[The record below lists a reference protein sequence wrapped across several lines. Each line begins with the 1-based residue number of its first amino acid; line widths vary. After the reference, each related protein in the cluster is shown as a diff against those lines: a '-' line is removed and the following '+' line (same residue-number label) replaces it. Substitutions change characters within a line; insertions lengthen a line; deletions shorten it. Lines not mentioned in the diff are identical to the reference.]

1 MASLICTNTDQI
13 NTHNPPRPRCLG
25 GLLQAARAS
34 GRFIAFEESSTV
46 WHRVRTSPASK
57 PAALGS
63 VSQSPKAVAVA
74 SCETGPN
81 RVYENIL
88 AASKTAQS
96 KPLRALPEDLASCS
110 AGANDGK
117 QTLLGGGQLCPLPAL
132 RQTTDMAFQSVS
144 SAETEAA
151 RPRSQRQVLGSAEQ
165 DLHRFRADN
174 CFPCQLTSMRRTK
187 RDEEQALLPHAQHP
201 QHQVLGVSRKVHR
214 LRVDSSVPSALLAC
228 EDDDEISR
236 QDLRFCLTLG
246 VKSSS
251 QQKFLLLSKTPTSFP
266 THTWL
271 QRQHGSIRIREPGCY
286 CH

>member
-88 AASKTAQS
+88 AASKTTESRALRALPEDLVSFSAGANDGTQTLLRSGQLCPLPALRQTTDMALQSVREAETESCTASFQRQILDSKTAQS

-117 QTLLGGGQLCPLPAL
+117 QTLLGGG
-132 RQTTDMAFQSVS
+132 
-144 SAETEAA
+144 
-151 RPRSQRQVLGSAEQ
+151 
-165 DLHRFRADN
+165 
-174 CFPCQLTSMRRTK
+174 
-187 RDEEQALLPHAQHP
+187 
-201 QHQVLGVSRKVHR
+201 
-214 LRVDSSVPSALLAC
+214 
-228 EDDDEISR
+228 
-236 QDLRFCLTLG
+236 
-246 VKSSS
+246 
-251 QQKFLLLSKTPTSFP
+251 
-266 THTWL
+266 
-271 QRQHGSIRIREPGCY
+271 
-286 CH
+286 